1 MAWREDKVTVN
12 IVEHLGVLGQYGKD
26 SLEANIVSWNEKPA
40 KLDIRKW
47 DADHD
52 RCGKGITLTENEA
65 KLLLE
70 ILKARYE

>member
-26 SLEANIVSWNEKPA
+26 SLEANIVSWNDKPA

-47 DADHD
+47 VISHSLGYFFLMSFFFYNFA
-52 RCGKGITLTENEA
+52 I
-65 KLLLE
+65 
-70 ILKARYE
+70 